1 MVSLPL
7 FTYKMSQSPED
18 NYISRAFGAAA
29 LLLVLVLLLFGFSR
43 WMAGRGRS
51 GTR

>member
-7 FTYKMSQSPED
+7 FTYKMSQSPEG
-18 NYISRAFGAAA
+18 NFVSRAFGAAA
-29 LLLVLVLLLFGFSR
+29 LLLLLVLVLFVFSR